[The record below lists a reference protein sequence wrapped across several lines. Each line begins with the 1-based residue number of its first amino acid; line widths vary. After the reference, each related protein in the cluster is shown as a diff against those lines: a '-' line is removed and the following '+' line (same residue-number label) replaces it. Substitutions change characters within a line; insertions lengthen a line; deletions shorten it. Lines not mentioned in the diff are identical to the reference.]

1 LISFL
6 RVPLTAKGETLGVL
20 TFLTKEEHDF
30 SKEEVEFLT
39 LLAGRAAI
47 AIHNAQLY
55 EQTKQQTLDLLKVN
69 RDLKRKDE
77 VEELLKELSQD
88 ITFLDIDSLLRKLAL
103 KVREFLAVDVADV
116 RVLEDGRW
124 YFRGLSG
131 MDPSAATTSGQL
143 RTGQRRTGWI
153 VANRKPLVICDIARS
168 QGKRAAGTTEKL
180 GFRGF
185 LGVPMFSR
193 GGEIIGILRVLTY
206 EPREFTKDEIELLEQ
221 MANGAGVAL
230 ENARL
235 LEQIKNQAVELEKAN
250 KVKDE
255 FLGFVS
261 HELKTP
267 VNVVRGYAS
276 LLHDK
281 TFGEINLEQKRALE
295 KMMNNSGNLLHMIN
309 TLLAAT
315 KLKADAAQLEIEEV
329 SLNAFFEELKSGYDV
344 TLEKELSLVWDYPC
358 DLPGMKTDG
367 DKLRHILQNLINNA
381 IKYTDHGSVIVSA
394 RHLSKSKSV
403 EFSIT
408 DTGIGISD
416 EALPS
421 IFEMF
426 RQVSSSEARS
436 GGGVGLGLYIVKKF
450 AEILGAEVTV
460 ESELGKGS
468 RFTLTVATRTED
480 NDRDVQSPIEVNA
493 SLR

>member
-1 LISFL
+1 
-6 RVPLTAKGETLGVL
+6 
-20 TFLTKEEHDF
+20 
-30 SKEEVEFLT
+30 
-39 LLAGRAAI
+39 
-47 AIHNAQLY
+47 
-55 EQTKQQTLDLLKVN
+55 
-69 RDLKRKDE
+69 
-77 VEELLKELSQD
+77 
-88 ITFLDIDSLLRKLAL
+88 
-103 KVREFLAVDVADV
+103 
-116 RVLEDGRW
+116 
-124 YFRGLSG
+124 
-131 MDPSAATTSGQL
+131 
-143 RTGQRRTGWI
+143 
-153 VANRKPLVICDIARS
+153 
-168 QGKRAAGTTEKL
+168 
-180 GFRGF
+180 
-185 LGVPMFSR
+185 MFSR
-193 GGEIIGILRVLTY
+193 GGEIIGIVRALTY
-206 EPREFTKDEIELLEQ
+206 QPREFTQEEVELLQQ

-235 LEQIKNQAVELEKAN
+235 LERIKNQAVELEKAN

-267 VNVVRGYAS
+267 VNVVRGYAA

-281 TFGEINLEQKRALE
+281 TFGEINPEQKRALE
-295 KMMNNSGNLLHMIN
+295 KMMTNSSNLLHMIN

-315 KLKADAAQLEIEEV
+315 KLKADAAPLEIEKV
-329 SLNAFFEELKSGYDV
+329 NLNTFLDELKSAYDV
-344 TLEKELSLVWDYPC
+344 TLDKELRLVWDYPC
-358 DLPGMKTDG
+358 DLPVLKTDG
-367 DKLRHILQNLINNA
+367 QKLRHILQNLINNA